1 MENVRFPASKLYVCK
16 RVHCVYFRWKIC
28 ESEID
33 INNSLKQY
41 RTVGI
46 SINISICVY
55 TFHWDNYWLCCV
67 FLFISPPV
75 LANIFSFT
83 LFPNKYNFFS
93 TKHNYWLGISFWRK
107 AYMIVLPHTLG
118 QKKIQPVLLILLVNC
133 TYLLYKKDIAIIFT
147 QIYSINQWFN

>member
-16 RVHCVYFRWKIC
+16 RVHCVYFRWEIC

-46 SINISICVY
+46 SINISICVF

-67 FLFISPPV
+67 FLFIFPPV

-83 LFPNKYNFFS
+83 LFPNKYNFFFS
-93 TKHNYWLGISFWRK
+93 TKHNNWLGISFWRK
-107 AYMIVLPHTLG
+107 AYMIVLLHTLV
-118 QKKIQPVLLILLVNC
+118 KKTQPVLLFYLLTVRIYYIKKILL
-133 TYLLYKKDIAIIFT
+133 
-147 QIYSINQWFN
+147 

>member
-16 RVHCVYFRWKIC
+16 RVHCVYFRWKLKIC

-67 FLFISPPV
+67 FLFIFPPV

-93 TKHNYWLGISFWRK
+93 TKHNYWLGYFILAKCIYDRI
-107 AYMIVLPHTLG
+107 ATYIG
-118 QKKIQPVLLILLVNC
+118 QKKNNQYCLFYLLTVHIYYIEKILL
-133 TYLLYKKDIAIIFT
+133 
-147 QIYSINQWFN
+147 

>member
-16 RVHCVYFRWKIC
+16 RVHCVYFRWEIC

-46 SINISICVY
+46 SINISICVF

-67 FLFISPPV
+67 FLFIFPPV

-107 AYMIVLPHTLG
+107 AYMIVLPHTLV
-118 QKKIQPVLLILLVNC
+118 KKTQPVLLFYLLTVRIYYIKKILL
-133 TYLLYKKDIAIIFT
+133 
-147 QIYSINQWFN
+147 

>member
-16 RVHCVYFRWKIC
+16 RVHCVYFRWKLKIC

-46 SINISICVY
+46 SINISICVF

-67 FLFISPPV
+67 FLFIFPPV

-83 LFPNKYNFFS
+83 LFPNKYNFFFQQNITTDLVFHFGERHIWS
-93 TKHNYWLGISFWRK
+93 YCHIHW
-107 AYMIVLPHTLG
+107 A
-118 QKKIQPVLLILLVNC
+118 KKKQPVLLILLLTVHI
-133 TYLLYKKDIAIIFT
+133 YYIKKILL
-147 QIYSINQWFN
+147 

>member
-16 RVHCVYFRWKIC
+16 RVHCVYFRWEIC

-33 INNSLKQY
+33 INNWLKQY

-46 SINISICVY
+46 SINISICVF

-67 FLFISPPV
+67 FLFIFPPV

-83 LFPNKYNFFS
+83 LFPNKYNFFFQRNIN
-93 TKHNYWLGISFWRK
+93 TDLVFHFGERHN
-107 AYMIVLPHTLG
+107 YMIVLPHTLV
-118 QKKIQPVLLILLVNC
+118 KKTQPVLLFYLLTVRIYYIKKILL
-133 TYLLYKKDIAIIFT
+133 
-147 QIYSINQWFN
+147 

>member
-16 RVHCVYFRWKIC
+16 RVHCVYFRWEIC

-46 SINISICVY
+46 SINISICVF

-67 FLFISPPV
+67 FLFIFPPV

-83 LFPNKYNFFS
+83 LFPNKYNFFFS
-93 TKHNYWLGISFWRK
+93 TKQLTWYFILAKGIYDRI
-107 AYMIVLPHTLG
+107 ATYIGP
-118 QKKIQPVLLILLVNC
+118 KKIQPVLLILLVNC
-133 TYLLYKKDIAIIFT
+133 TYLLYKKDFAIIFT